1 MRSSSGPQGVRRGVC
16 PRPRAAGIEVRVEV
30 EPRTVH
36 GYINEHSFR
45 AAQREIERIV
55 NWITREC
62 QELVV
67 LATLEAAH
75 QPLHMELRG
84 R

>member
-1 MRSSSGPQGVRRGVC
+1 MR
-16 PRPRAAGIEVRVEV
+16 
-30 EPRTVH
+30 

-45 AAQREIERIV
+45 VAQREMKRIV
-55 NWITREC
+55 NSITREC